1 LRIGRRAARL
11 EVAPRIGN
19 VRGGGGR
26 TEREGR
32 RELPTSIAHA
42 VAGVATGRLTGL
54 RSAKGWAGLAFVVVL
69 ANLPDA
75 DFLIGAAVGR
85 PRDWHRGPTHTLL
98 AAVVVALV
106 VAVAQRRGGRGF
118 GRAFL
123 LAFALYGSHLV
134 LDTIMPD
141 RRFESGIPLFWPLTD
156 YHVYAPL
163 PLPEGLEAFLNIPLG
178 NTPGSFAAS
187 LLSWHA
193 LAVFV
198 VEGLLFLPLLVLAWA
213 LPAARERAQGK
224 IPRSR

>member
-1 LRIGRRAARL
+1 M
-11 EVAPRIGN
+11 
-19 VRGGGGR
+19 
-26 TEREGR
+26 
-32 RELPTSIAHA
+32 PTSIAHA
-42 VAGVATGRLTGL
+42 VAGVAAARMTGPG
-54 RSAKGWAGLAFVVVL
+54 SAKGWAGLALVVVV

-75 DFLIGAAVGR
+75 DFLIGAVVGR

-98 AAVVVALV
+98 AALVVALV
-106 VAVAQRRGGRGF
+106 VAVAQRRGGRRF
-118 GRAFL
+118 SHAFV

-163 PLPEGLEAFLNIPLG
+163 PLPDALEAFLNIPLG

-193 LAVFV
+193 VAVFLI
-198 VEGLLFLPLLVLAWA
+198 EGLLFLPLLGLAWA
-213 LPAARERAQGK
+213 LPAAHARAQGK

>member
-1 LRIGRRAARL
+1 M
-11 EVAPRIGN
+11 
-19 VRGGGGR
+19 
-26 TEREGR
+26 
-32 RELPTSIAHA
+32 
-42 VAGVATGRLTGL
+42 
-54 RSAKGWAGLAFVVVL
+54 KGWAGLAFVVVL

-75 DFLIGAAVGR
+75 DFLIGAIVGR

-98 AAVVVALV
+98 AAVVVALL
-106 VAVAQRRGGRGF
+106 VAFAQWRGGRRFSHG
-118 GRAFL
+118 FL

-163 PLPEGLEAFLNIPLG
+163 PLPAGLEAFLNIALG
-178 NTPGSFAAS
+178 DTPGSFAAS

-193 LAVFV
+193 VAVFLI
-198 VEGLLFLPLLVLAWA
+198 EGLLFLPLLGLAWA
-213 LPAARERAQGK
+213 LPAARGRAQGK